1 MRKLLLTTTAIGMLL
16 TASAQTDSVVYE
28 FTGAPETFTVPAC
41 VSSITVKIFGA
52 QGGAGAT
59 GGGSVSGGAGG
70 LGGFAQG
77 QLNVSAGDVLNIFVG
92 GQGATPA
99 GGFNGGANGGS
110 ENAGGGGGASDIR
123 IGGLDEANRVITAG
137 GGGGGGR
144 GGCDEGSAVTAGI
157 GGNGGA
163 GGGGVGGNG
172 NDSPTSGGVA
182 GGGKGGNFGVIQGA
196 FGPAGIGCG
205 GFLGNPGLAATTG
218 SGATGGGGQTCCCS
232 SAQSI
237 PGGGGGGGG
246 QIGGGGGGG
255 GSAGTT
261 GCSGNSKGAGGG
273 GGGGSNFIGASFT
286 NSSDTNGVH
295 AGNGKVVI
303 VYTPTTL
310 SGVSAPA
317 AVCDNLA
324 AFTLTD
330 GNPAGGTWSGNG
342 VTGNTFNPANANIG
356 DNTLTYTYT
365 GNGCNL
371 SQSVVVNVIGCSKI
385 DELEAQKFAIFPNPV
400 VNEFTINAVENTSI
414 NSVVVIDM
422 NGKII
427 FMANPSN
434 VNSFQIDTQTW
445 AKGNYTVKINNTA
458 TKLIVKN

>member
-1 MRKLLLTTTAIGMLL
+1 MRKILLTTTAIGMLL

-41 VSSITVKIFGA
+41 VSSITVKVFGA

-59 GGGSVSGGAGG
+59 GNSNVGAIAGGAGG

-77 QLNVSAGDVLNIFVG
+77 QLNVAAGDVLNIFVG
-92 GQGATPA
+92 GQGGTPT
-99 GGFNGGANGGS
+99 GGFNGGANGGNDNS
-110 ENAGGGGGASDIR
+110 GGGGGASDIR

-144 GGCDEGSAVTAGI
+144 GGCEGSSGLAGI
-157 GGNGGA
+157 GGNGGD
-163 GGGGVGGNG
+163 GGGGNGFDGGG
-172 NDSPTSGGVA
+172 SPTSGGVA
-182 GGGKGGNFGVIQGA
+182 GGGFGAIGPNGGA
-196 FGPAGIGCG
+196 AGIGCS
-205 GFLGNPGLAATTG
+205 GFLGTAGATATTG
-218 SGATGGGGQTCCCS
+218 TGGIGGAGQACCCFS
-232 SAQSI
+232 FPTI

-246 QIGGGGGGG
+246 QIGGGGGGA
-255 GSAGTT
+255 GSAGTA
-261 GCSGNSKGAGGG
+261 GCSGNDKGAGGG
-273 GGGGSNFIGASFT
+273 GAGGTNFIGASFT
-286 NSSDTNGVH
+286 NSSETNGVH

-324 AFTLTD
+324 PFLLTD
-330 GNPAGGTWSGNG
+330 GTPAGGTWSGNS
-342 VTGNTFNPANANIG
+342 VSANIFNPGTAPVGN
-356 DNTLTYTYT
+356 NTLTYTYT

-434 VNSFQIDTQTW
+434 VNSFQIDTQNW

>member
-16 TASAQTDSVVYE
+16 TASAQTDSVVFE
-28 FTGAPETFTVPAC
+28 FTGTPETFTVPAC

-52 QGGAGAT
+52 QGANGGLASGGLGANGAFVQGT
-59 GGGSVSGGAGG
+59 LNVGSGNQFAINVGGAGTDG
-70 LGGFAQG
+70 TGGY
-77 QLNVSAGDVLNIFVG
+77 
-92 GQGATPA
+92 
-99 GGFNGGANGGS
+99 NGGGNGGS
-110 ENAGGGGGASDIR
+110 SGPNGQGGGGGGASTLSDISG
-123 IGGLDEANRVITAG
+123 IIAVAG
-137 GGGGGGR
+137 GGGGGG
-144 GGCDEGSAVTAGI
+144 GTGCVLQHA

-163 GGGGVGGNG
+163 GGGEAGSNGTNSPNGGG
-172 NDSPTSGGVA
+172 GFGGTSGA
-182 GGGKGGNFGVIQGA
+182 GGA
-196 FGPAGIGCG
+196 AGIGCG
-205 GFLGNPGLAATTG
+205 GFLGQPGLADGTGGAGQGCCCATT
-218 SGATGGGGQTCCCS
+218 
-232 SAQSI
+232 

-246 QIGGGGGGG
+246 FITGGGGGG

-261 GCSGNSKGAGGG
+261 GCSGNDKGGG
-273 GGGGSNFIGASFT
+273 GGGAGGSNFLSASFT
-286 NSSDTNGVH
+286 NILETNGLN

-400 VNEFTINAVENTSI
+400 VNEFTINAVETTSI
-414 NSVVVIDM
+414 NTVVVIDM